1 LISPPARP
9 LIGLRGITKRFPGV
23 VANDHVDL
31 DIHAG
36 EVHVLLG
43 ENGAGK
49 STLIGM
55 LAGLVQPD
63 EGEIRVDD
71 APVRISSPKRA
82 LRLGIGTVFQ
92 HGMLAPTLTVAEN
105 LSLGTAWWKP
115 WAAGAVERR
124 FDALCAGFGVR
135 IAPGAVVGGL
145 SLGERQQIEIFRA
158 LLRGSRVLVLDEATS
173 MLTPQGVA
181 ELGGLMREL
190 ARRSMA
196 VVLITHKLGEAL
208 EFGDRITVLR
218 HGRKV
223 AELGPERL
231 RVEDVETLRE
241 QVIHAMFGAAGG
253 GGGGPV
259 SRGGVRGRA
268 VLVVKELVAEG
279 GTAVSFEVNA
289 GEVLGIAG
297 IDGNGQKQ
305 LAEAL
310 AGQRRAL
317 GGDVLL
323 DGRPITGLDV
333 GARRRLGLRYV
344 TDDRLGEGTVA
355 GFPVSL
361 NMLLKEIGGAPFWK
375 WGIERPDP
383 IRRHARKLI
392 EDFDI
397 RTPGPDTPVGKLSGG
412 NIQKVL
418 LARELSGGARA
429 VIHSKPTHGLDV
441 RNTASTRRRIREAT
455 GAGLATVLISTDL
468 DEILELADRVAVM
481 SEGRIVGIVANDGDA
496 RSRIGRLMAGSGA

>member
-1 LISPPARP
+1 
-9 LIGLRGITKRFPGV
+9 
-23 VANDHVDL
+23 
-31 DIHAG
+31 
-36 EVHVLLG
+36 
-43 ENGAGK
+43 
-49 STLIGM
+49 
-55 LAGLVQPD
+55 
-63 EGEIRVDD
+63 
-71 APVRISSPKRA
+71 
-82 LRLGIGTVFQ
+82 
-92 HGMLAPTLTVAEN
+92 
-105 LSLGTAWWKP
+105 
-115 WAAGAVERR
+115 
-124 FDALCAGFGVR
+124 
-135 IAPGAVVGGL
+135 
-145 SLGERQQIEIFRA
+145 
-158 LLRGSRVLVLDEATS
+158 VLVLDEATS

-181 ELGGLMREL
+181 ELGELMREL

-231 RVEDVETLRE
+231 RDEDAETLRE
-241 QVIHAMFGAAGG
+241 QVIHAMFGGAGS
-253 GGGGPV
+253 GGGPV
-259 SRGGVRGRA
+259 ARGGVRGRVVLA
-268 VLVVKELVAEG
+268 IEGLVVDG
-279 GTAVSFEVNA
+279 GSSVSFEVDA

-323 DGRPITGLDV
+323 DGRAITGLDV

-344 TDDRLGEGTVA
+344 TDDRLGEGTLA

-361 NMLLKEIGGAPFWK
+361 NLLLKEIGGAPFWK
-375 WGIERPDP
+375 WGIEQPGA

-441 RNTASTRRRIREAT
+441 RNTASTRRRIREAAA
-455 GAGLATVLISTDL
+455 AGVATVLISTDL

-496 RSRIGRLMAGSGA
+496 RSRIGRLMAGGGA

>member
-1 LISPPARP
+1 LKAPPAGP

-71 APVRISSPKRA
+71 APMRITSPKRA

-92 HGMLAPTLTVAEN
+92 HGMLVPTLTVAEN
-105 LSLGTAWWKP
+105 LSLGTPWWKP
-115 WAAGAVERR
+115 WVAGAVERR

-135 IAPGAVVGGL
+135 IAPGAVVEDL
-145 SLGERQQIEIFRA
+145 SLGERQQVEIFRA

-218 HGRKV
+218 RGRKV

-231 RVEDVETLRE
+231 RDEDAETLRE
-241 QVIHAMFGAAGG
+241 QVIHAMFGGAGS
-253 GGGGPV
+253 GGGPV
-259 SRGGVRGRA
+259 SRGGARGRA

-323 DGRPITGLDV
+323 DGQPITGLDV

-361 NMLLKEIGGAPFWK
+361 NLLLKEIGGAPFWRS
-375 WGIERPDP
+375 GVERPDP
-383 IRRHARKLI
+383 IRRHARELI

-397 RTPGPDTPVGKLSGG
+397 RTPGPDTPVEKLSGG

-441 RNTASTRRRIREAT
+441 RNTASTRRRIREAA
-455 GAGLATVLISTDL
+455 GAGVATVLISTDL

-496 RSRIGRLMAGSGA
+496 RSRIGRLMAGGGA